1 MPSDLGQMTGC
12 EKRENLSLHRKE
24 DRREEVL
31 VACNLPIAKR
41 VILVSA
47 VNLSF
52 EYSHVTN
59 IILSF

>member
-1 MPSDLGQMTGC
+1 MTGC

-24 DRREEVL
+24 DRREVVL

-41 VILVSA
+41 VILVFA

-52 EYSHVTN
+52 ECSHVTN